1 MKKYYLSYDR
11 NISFIKFMSY
21 LSRGDY
27 VIQEIINKFS
37 LFITRKGWTQEKA
50 AEEIECSQE
59 HLSRVLRG
67 KKTPSVKL
75 LMKMEEVMENDRD

>member
-11 NISFIKFMSY
+11 NISFYQNYVLFIG
-21 LSRGDY
+21 GDY

-75 LMKMEEVMENDRD
+75 LMKMEETMKKEE

>member
-1 MKKYYLSYDR
+1 MIGIFL
-11 NISFIKFMSY
+11 FIKFMSY

-27 VIQEIINKFS
+27 VIQEIIDKFS

-75 LMKMEEVMENDRD
+75 LMKMEEVMKKEE